1 MKILWI
7 TNILFPEAKTLIS
20 GEANLKAS
28 GGWMIGLANSISKH
42 PDIEL
47 SIAAVS
53 PLVKTLNISK
63 WENITYYTIP
73 YGKGNIWYNCE
84 YETPWKEVYKQA
96 KPDIVHIHGTEYSH
110 GLAFLKACPEAK
122 VVVSIQGLTSA
133 IHHFYNKGLTTS
145 QIIRNISLR
154 DILRNDN
161 LLHAKKV
168 YKKRGEQVEKV
179 MLRSVGHIIG
189 RTQWDRAH
197 SWNINPDAE
206 YYFCN
211 ETLRDEFY
219 TGRWEYDKC
228 EKHTI
233 FLSQAMY
240 PIKGLHMVL
249 EALPAVIQRHPDTKV
264 KIAGVNITKY
274 DTLKDKCSIT
284 GYGRIIRSIIHKN
297 KLEKHIEFTGP
308 LNAMEMK
315 DILLKSNVFICP
327 SSIENSPNSLGEA
340 QLLGVPCVASYTGG
354 IPTMIPNENCGLLY
368 NFEETAMLA
377 HQIITTFDHSSDFD
391 NTQMIAT
398 AQERHN
404 KERNAVSQITI
415 YKEILSK

>member
-20 GEANLKAS
+20 READLKAS
-28 GGWMIGLANSISKH
+28 GGWMIGLANTISRH
-42 PDIEL
+42 SEIDL
-47 SIAAVS
+47 SIATVS
-53 PLVKTLNISK
+53 SLVKTLNISK
-63 WENITYYTIP
+63 GENITYYTIP
-73 YGKGNIWYNCE
+73 YGKGNIWYNSE

-122 VVVSIQGLTSA
+122 VVVSIQGLTSVCQL
-133 IHHFYNKGLTTS
+133 FYNKGLTDK
-145 QIIRNISLR
+145 QIIKNITIR
-154 DILRNDN
+154 DIIRNDN
-161 LLHAKKV
+161 LLQAKKRF
-168 YKKRGEQVEKV
+168 KKRGEQVEKV
-179 MLRSVGHIIG
+179 ILKSVGHIIG

-206 YYFCN
+206 YHFCN

-240 PIKGLHMVL
+240 PIKGLHLVL

-284 GYGRIIRSIIHKN
+284 GYGRIIRNIIHKN

-308 LNAMEMK
+308 LNAQEMK

-340 QLLGVPCVASYTGG
+340 QLLGVPCIASYTGG

-377 HQIITTFDHSSDFD
+377 HQIVKTFDHSSDFD

-398 AQERHN
+398 AQERHSREKN
-404 KERNAVSQITI
+404 VAEQISI
-415 YKEILSK
+415 YKKMLI